1 MSVPRLPVKHLFTNR
16 YGNKPVDIVQ
26 MSALEENALSLSN
39 STGGYLNMLYNVNKS
54 LLRFEFYR
62 QVYNHRCQIWHKTYT
77 RHELVT

>member
-26 MSALEENALSLSN
+26 VSALEENALSLSN
-39 STGGYLNMLYNVNKS
+39 STGGYLNILYNVNKS

-62 QVYNHRCQIWHKTYT
+62 QVYNHRCQIWHKAYT
-77 RHELVT
+77 RRELVT